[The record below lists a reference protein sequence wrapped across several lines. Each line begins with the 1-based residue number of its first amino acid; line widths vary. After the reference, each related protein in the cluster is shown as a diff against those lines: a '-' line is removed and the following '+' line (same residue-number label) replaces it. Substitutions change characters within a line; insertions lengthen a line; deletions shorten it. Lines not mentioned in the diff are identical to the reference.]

1 MKSKIMPT
9 AVLGIICLV
18 SALLL
23 ALINIPTEAKIK
35 ENQSIKENA
44 ALYEVY
50 ETAGL
55 FTPINNFADYDL
67 PAEVTAVSAASN
79 GGYVFKLEVSGY
91 KPGLVIMCG
100 VDGEGKITGV
110 KDIASA
116 ETWGHE
122 SYYNEAYV
130 GTSSADLDRLVASGA
145 TPNSETSKGYYNAM
159 SAALD
164 AYATLTEKGVTGK

>member
-50 ETAGL
+50 KEAGL
-55 FTPINNFADYDL
+55 FTPINNFADYNL
-67 PAEVTAVSAASN
+67 PAEITAVSAASN

-100 VDGEGKITGV
+100 VDGDGKITGV
-110 KDIASA
+110 KDIASS

-130 GTSSADLDRLVASGA
+130 GTSSSDLDRLVATGA

-159 SAALD
+159 SAALS
-164 AYATLTEKGVTGK
+164 AYSTLTEQGVTG